1 MPINANKPNLWKA
14 DTRASVDQF
23 NRWFMQ
29 FAPKAYRDSRKKTI
43 EDVEQG
49 LTFTNDL
56 TTINPGL
63 LRTHPGIL
71 PTLRM
76 STCPPLA
83 RDRLIGLADS
93 TKNLVGTLETGKL
106 PPQIAPNILDAHLKK
121 IAEILLRMLDV
132 DIFPWL
138 AEKRK
143 PTEEERYRS
152 STIVADRLCGAIAE
166 PIVRNAQEKRQLALI
181 EKYLTERGYKLKA
194 HPAATP
200 LNQME
205 PGTFCFRL
213 NVLVKPSKAEPKTV
227 KIPIDVVIQR
237 KKAKL
242 PNLPILIEAKS
253 AGDFT
258 NVNKRRKEEAIKIN
272 YLRATYGQGVVF
284 VLLLCGYFDAA
295 YLGYEAAEGID
306 WIWEHRIKDLDQLG
320 I

>member
-1 MPINANKPNLWKA
+1 MPINADKPHLWKA

-23 NRWFMQ
+23 NQWFMK
-29 FAPKAYRDSRKKTI
+29 FAPKAYRDTRKKTI

-49 LTFTNDL
+49 LTLTKDL
-56 TTINPGL
+56 LALTPDVLTAN
-63 LRTHPGIL
+63 PGIL

-93 TKNLVGTLETGKL
+93 TKNLVGCLEEGRV
-106 PPQIAPNILDAHLKK
+106 PPQMAAADMDTHLKK
-121 IAEILLRMLDV
+121 ITGILSQMLDV

-138 AEKRK
+138 EEKRK
-143 PTEEERYRS
+143 PSKEERYRS
-152 STIVADRLCGAIAE
+152 STIVADRLCGAVAE

-181 EKYLTERGYKLKA
+181 QKYLEDRGYKLKA

-205 PGTFCFRL
+205 PGTFSFRL
-213 NVLVKPSKAEPKTV
+213 NVLVKPSAADAKTV
-227 KIPIDVVIQR
+227 KVPIDAVIQP
-237 KKAKL
+237 KKAGL
-242 PNLPILIEAKS
+242 PHLPILIEAKS

-258 NVNKRRKEEAIKIN
+258 NVNKRRKEEATKITQ
-272 YLRATYGQGVVF
+272 LKATYGKDVVF
-284 VLLLCGYFDAA
+284 VLFLCGYFDAA

-306 WIWEHRIKDLDQLG
+306 WIWEHRTEDLDKLG